1 MFNCQ
6 FGVATGQVIAP
17 SIGQTR
23 TEADFWLIFSRLL
36 LTQQV
41 LDLHYR
47 SIEYSSIGILGAVGH
62 FVCGLNQD
70 LGLKVNS
77 FLNQWQP
84 GWNF

>member
-1 MFNCQ
+1 L
-6 FGVATGQVIAP
+6 VATGQVIAP

-36 LTQQV
+36 LLTQQV
-41 LDLHYR
+41 WIFTDQLNIHQSESLVR
-47 SIEYSSIGILGAVGH
+47 VTL
-62 FVCGLNQD
+62 VCGLNQD
-70 LGLKVNS
+70 LGLKVNLV